1 MKSNKDRGAYF
12 ALFADPAL
20 SVGFLLK
27 RLRRLDDGHGHVVV
41 GFIVDRRSRGVGR
54 GNLCHCCWT
63 YRREG
68 GMIISH
74 ADTQSG
80 DIPSRCSIIAVF
92 SVS

>member
-63 YRREG
+63 G
-68 GMIISH
+68 LGF
-74 ADTQSG
+74 A
-80 DIPSRCSIIAVF
+80 AV
-92 SVS
+92 VGLIEERVV